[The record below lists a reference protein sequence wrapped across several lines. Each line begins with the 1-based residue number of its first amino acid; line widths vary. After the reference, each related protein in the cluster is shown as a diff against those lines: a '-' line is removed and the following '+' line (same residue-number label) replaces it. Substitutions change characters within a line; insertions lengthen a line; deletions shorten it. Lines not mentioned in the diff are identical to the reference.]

1 MEGAPDHF
9 DLATRDIL
17 DVINEAVDRDAPYQA
32 RNLLGHARALFNW
45 AIEAGDYGI
54 EVSPCD
60 RIRPKH
66 LIGERVPRDRVL
78 TDAEIR
84 AVWNSAERMGYP
96 FGSIIQL
103 LMLTG
108 VRKSEASGARWREM
122 DMLGKVWT
130 VPAERFKSKSTHLVP
145 LTKDAISLLRAL
157 PLFNKG
163 DHLFSTSFGQR
174 PVTAFAKAKLRLD
187 RLMEEDLG
195 HKPEPFRLHDI
206 RRTVRLTC
214 RAAYRGRSRGDDH
227 RARQEGH
234 SARLRPAPIRR

>member
-1 MEGAPDHF
+1 M
-9 DLATRDIL
+9 
-17 DVINEAVDRDAPYQA
+17 INEAVDRDAPYQA
-32 RNLLGHARALFNW
+32 RNLLGHARAMFNW

-145 LTKDAISLLRAL
+145 LTKDAISLLRAC
-157 PLFNKG
+157 PY
-163 DHLFSTSFGQR
+163 STRATTCSVR
-174 PVTAFAKAKLRLD
+174 RLD
-187 RLMEEDLG
+187 RG
-195 HKPEPFRLHDI
+195 PSP
-206 RRTVRLTC
+206 
-214 RAAYRGRSRGDDH
+214 RSPRP
-227 RARQEGH
+227 
-234 SARLRPAPIRR
+234 RPARPTRWQRKLGA